1 MGRIIRWTL
10 LWTALPL
17 ALAVC
22 DAGSEPAAV
31 VLPVVADGAGLA
43 ACTTAEGYTVEL
55 TAARV
60 AVRDLE
66 FTVGGE
72 VHARLP
78 EPLRRLLLPAVA
90 AAHPGHYAGGE
101 VTGELP
107 GNFVLDPFAG
117 ADRSLGDAVLLE
129 GEYHGANLYFRAA
142 DAADGLPAG
151 DALLGHTAVLAG
163 TASRG
168 ADSWTFEARLDI
180 EDGTQLVGAPFDL
193 AVAPTTSVTLV
204 LRLLTTDPST
214 ETDTL
219 FDGIDFAAL
228 DTDADGR
235 VEIRPGD
242 EAHNRLRRT
251 LQVHDHWWVDV
262 RE

>member
-1 MGRIIRWTL
+1 MGRVIRWTL

-22 DAGSEPAAV
+22 DAGSEPASVA
-31 VLPVVADGAGLA
+31 LPVVAAGSGLS
-43 ACTTAEGYTVEL
+43 ACTTAEGYVVEL
-55 TAARV
+55 TEARV

-72 VHARLP
+72 THARLP
-78 EPLRRLLLPAVA
+78 DALRRLLLPATAV
-90 AAHPGHYAGGE
+90 AHPGHSAGGE

-107 GNFVLDPFAG
+107 GRFVLDPFAG
-117 ADRSLGDAVLLE
+117 AERPLGDATLLE
-129 GEYHGANLYFRAA
+129 GEYHGLNLYFRAA
-142 DAADGLPAG
+142 DAADGLAAG
-151 DALLGHTAVLAG
+151 DALLGHTAVFAG
-163 TASRG
+163 TATRG
-168 ADSWTFEARLDI
+168 ADSWTFEAVLDI
-180 EDGTQLVGAPFDL
+180 DDGTQLVGAPFDL
-193 AVAPTTSVTLV
+193 AVTAVTSATLV

-214 ETDTL
+214 EVDTL

-228 DTDADGR
+228 DTDGDRR
-235 VEIRPGD
+235 VEILPGD

-262 RE
+262 RD